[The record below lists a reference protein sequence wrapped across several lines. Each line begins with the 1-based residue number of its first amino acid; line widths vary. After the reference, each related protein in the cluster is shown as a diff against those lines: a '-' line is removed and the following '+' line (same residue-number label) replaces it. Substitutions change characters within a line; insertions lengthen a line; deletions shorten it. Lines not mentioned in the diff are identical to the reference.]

1 MRIMYWSSDVC
12 SSDLYGTVPVIAG
25 QHDQRLEMVH
35 GFGRDREVGCTFGR
49 HLCDL
54 RRRALMQVQADVF
67 IALAE
72 SVNDRRQRVAGLRMR
87 GGNRQIT
94 AVGVV
99 ELVGNAPDVLDLTA
113 PADRTRGVEGKSVA
127 VRIDIG

>member
-1 MRIMYWSSDVC
+1 
-12 SSDLYGTVPVIAG
+12 
-25 QHDQRLEMVH
+25 MVH

-49 HLCDL
+49 HLRDL

-67 IALAE
+67 IALTE

-99 ELVGNAPDVLDLTA
+99 EFVGNAPDVLDFTEQALGT
-113 PADRTRGVEGKSVA
+113 VENA
-127 VRIDIG
+127 VRSEEHTSELQSLMSITYAVFCLKKKKK